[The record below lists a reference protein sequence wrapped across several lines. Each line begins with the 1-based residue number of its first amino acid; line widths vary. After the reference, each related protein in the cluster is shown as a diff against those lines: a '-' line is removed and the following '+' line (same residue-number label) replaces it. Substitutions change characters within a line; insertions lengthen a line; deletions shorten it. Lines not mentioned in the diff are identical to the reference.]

1 MLADMRETAVAPD
14 TTTYNTVL
22 AACTQARQAQWA
34 WRVLAQMDH
43 ASVKRDAVTYHVLL
57 MELEKRNDWDGVVD
71 TLACM
76 RLEVPVEAVRGS
88 ARAWGAE
95 IRASVGQGRRQA
107 AWTAL
112 GSMLEAGCISSHAVL
127 DAVCIAVDAASAV
140 SREREAA
147 TAMLRSTLRELRV
160 EQAAHTEAEAD
171 ADEAQTLDAA
181 TLAALTQAFVEG
193 GCEEAAAEVL
203 CRLRRLDESA
213 DDAPVGVGVA
223 TTTNQTVALLSDPSD
238 LESSLMESISQSHH
252 SSVRRP
258 TVERIVRRDDAG
270 EVTATHSRQ

>member
-1 MLADMRETAVAPD
+1 M
-14 TTTYNTVL
+14 
-22 AACTQARQAQWA
+22 
-34 WRVLAQMDH
+34 
-43 ASVKRDAVTYHVLL
+43 
-57 MELEKRNDWDGVVD
+57 
-71 TLACM
+71 
-76 RLEVPVEAVRGS
+76 
-88 ARAWGAE
+88 
-95 IRASVGQGRRQA
+95 
-107 AWTAL
+107 
-112 GSMLEAGCISSHAVL
+112 
-127 DAVCIAVDAASAV
+127 ASA
-140 SREREAA
+140 EAKQRIFKSA
-147 TAMLRSTLRELRV
+147 VKADSELAKQV
-160 EQAAHTEAEAD
+160 
-171 ADEAQTLDAA
+171 
-181 TLAALTQAFVEG
+181 QAFVEG